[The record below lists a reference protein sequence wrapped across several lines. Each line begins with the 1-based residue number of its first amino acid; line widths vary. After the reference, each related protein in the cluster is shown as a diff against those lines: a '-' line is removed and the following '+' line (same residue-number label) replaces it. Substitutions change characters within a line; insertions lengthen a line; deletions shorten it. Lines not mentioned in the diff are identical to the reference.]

1 MRFAPEVQDQMSPFE
16 VEAVELLKNLRE
28 FRAWIDQEKRKKVRF
43 MRAYKN
49 KLERMMGPSVDEF
62 RKRYENTKE
71 GKSPLFRHL
80 LKIFTVLSRP
90 IKFMETDL
98 RPSVGMGVLLE
109 RWMMTSAVEDYLR
122 ECCQEVDRHLRELER
137 EIDIA
142 SVVGRKQGS

>member
-1 MRFAPEVQDQMSPFE
+1 MRFAPEVQDEMSPFE

-28 FRAWIDQEKRKKVRF
+28 FRAWIDQHERKKVRF

-49 KLERMMGPSVDEF
+49 KLEREMGPSVDEF
-62 RKRYENTKE
+62 RERYEDTKE
-71 GKSPLFRHL
+71 GKSPLYHHL
-80 LKIFTVLSRP
+80 LEIFTVLSRP

-122 ECCQEVDRHLRELER
+122 ECCQEVDRLLDELTKKMG
-137 EIDIA
+137 
-142 SVVGRKQGS
+142 SV

>member
-1 MRFAPEVQDQMSPFE
+1 
-16 VEAVELLKNLRE
+16 
-28 FRAWIDQEKRKKVRF
+28 
-43 MRAYKN
+43 
-49 KLERMMGPSVDEF
+49 MGPSVDEF
-62 RKRYENTKE
+62 RERYENRKE
-71 GKSPLFRHL
+71 GKSPLFRL
-80 LKIFTVLSRP
+80 LLEIFTVLSRP